1 MRTLF
6 ALAAAIAVAAALAFY
21 LSPAIDSAPLWTR
34 FDPVAAIKMIAF
46 GLAWGAGVPEILA
59 RVLGVLLYLLLP
71 ALAFFAVRRL
81 LRPRAAAGGSRR

>member
-6 ALAAAIAVAAALAFY
+6 ALAAALAVAAALAFC
-21 LSPAIDSAPLWTR
+21 LNPALDSAPLWTR
-34 FDPVAAIKMIAF
+34 FDPIPGIKMIAF

-59 RVLGVLLYLLLP
+59 LVLGGLLYLLLP
-71 ALAFFAVRRL
+71 TLAFFAVRRL